1 MNNATNEVSEVG
13 QLARGLICDG
23 LEVNAEIAAEEP
35 SYGRK
40 GLDEGVHRL
49 VKKYGAK
56 AVLEAF
62 HDAACG
68 AAETHEDMDEDGM
81 DLASLRLRMFC
92 RKIDAAIK
100 TLR

>member
-1 MNNATNEVSEVG
+1 MNNATKTVTETG
-13 QLARGLICDG
+13 KLARGLICDG

-68 AAETHEDMDEDGM
+68 AAETHEDLDEEGM
-81 DLASLRLRMFC
+81 DVAPLRLRVFC
-92 RKIDAAIK
+92 RRLDAAIK
-100 TLR
+100 ALR